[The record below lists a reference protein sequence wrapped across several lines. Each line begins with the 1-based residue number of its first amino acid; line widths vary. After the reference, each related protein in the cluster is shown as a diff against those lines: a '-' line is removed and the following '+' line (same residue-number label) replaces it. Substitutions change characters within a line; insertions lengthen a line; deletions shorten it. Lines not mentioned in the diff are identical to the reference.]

1 LPAQSRSLINVRPR
15 KQMLEHCN
23 KMKEWVKRAND
34 LPLVDDPLAAEAKQ
48 RQEEG
53 DRKLAQAMQQS
64 ERRPTRSRPVPVVEI
79 PVETKKPTKPKLS
92 KPAAVDISAKR
103 TRAVSLQDS
112 DEEEAIPKKQ
122 PRLAPKPKPKLPQR
136 WSRPLLY
143 PYDGPR
149 RQNVDWEDLKRLLPE
164 EFLNDNIINFYIR
177 FVR

>member
-1 LPAQSRSLINVRPR
+1 
-15 KQMLEHCN
+15 
-23 KMKEWVKRAND
+23 
-34 LPLVDDPLAAEAKQ
+34 
-48 RQEEG
+48 
-53 DRKLAQAMQQS
+53 
-64 ERRPTRSRPVPVVEI
+64 
-79 PVETKKPTKPKLS
+79 
-92 KPAAVDISAKR
+92 VDIPAKR